1 MLELH
6 ARSVA
11 KFVVSGARE
20 EYDARLEFPALGP
33 DSEFKEMRQMVESDE
48 SFESKTYRKADIR
61 LLPFL
66 FLCYTLA
73 YLDRVN
79 VGFAKL
85 QMLKDLSLSD
95 AAFAT
100 GAGIFFIG
108 YFFFEVP
115 SNVLL
120 KKFGARVWIA
130 RIMISWGLISAC
142 MMFVKGEWSFYA
154 LRSLLG
160 LAEAGF
166 FPGVIFYLTLWYPS
180 RHRSTRT
187 AWFVAAIAVSGV
199 IGNPISGWIMDR
211 LSGVLNLQG
220 WQWLFLA
227 EGIPSILVGVW
238 VIYYLNSNIEE
249 AKWLNTEEKALLV
262 RNLLAEDQHK
272 TRHNLMDAFTSGK
285 VWALCAIY
293 FTLMIGLYGIAF
305 WLPTLV
311 KAFGIEGYLGV
322 GLITAIPY
330 GVAVIGMI
338 LLSHHSDKTGER
350 RLHYVLNVT
359 AGAVGLILSG
369 VFASRPVLAIIFLS
383 IATVGVIGSMPL
395 FWPLPSAFLAGT
407 AAAAGIGV
415 VNSVGNLGGYFGPNI
430 PIWTRA
436 ISSDRS
442 AALFIIAGIL
452 MVGAVLTYFF
462 VPKTL
467 RVKAGRSYYHSV
479 RPAGLRQKP

>member
-1 MLELH
+1 MRRNMTNSDGSLET
-6 ARSVA
+6 R
-11 KFVVSGARE
+11 
-20 EYDARLEFPALGP
+20 
-33 DSEFKEMRQMVESDE
+33 
-48 SFESKTYRKADIR
+48 TYHKVDVR

-66 FLCYTLA
+66 FLCYILA

-85 QMLKDLSLSD
+85 QMLKDLSMSD

-130 RIMISWGLISAC
+130 RIMISWGVISAC
-142 MMFVKGEWSFYA
+142 MIFVKGEWSFYA
-154 LRSLLG
+154 MRFLLG

-180 RHRSTRT
+180 KLRASRT

-211 LSGVLNLQG
+211 LNGAMNLAG
-220 WQWLFLA
+220 WQWLFLS
-227 EGIPSILVGVW
+227 EGIPSAIVGFW
-238 VIYYLNSNIEE
+238 VIYYLDSSIEE
-249 AKWLNTEEKALLV
+249 AKWLTAEEKALLA
-262 RNLLAEDQHK
+262 NHLIAEDKHK
-272 TRHNLMDAFTSGK
+272 TEHKLADAFTSGK
-285 VWALCAIY
+285 VWVLCAIY

-305 WLPTLV
+305 WLPTIV
-311 KAFGIEGYLGV
+311 KAFGIKGYFGV

-338 LLSHHSDKTGER
+338 FLSLHSDKTGER
-350 RLHYVLNVT
+350 RLHYVFNVI
-359 AGAVGLILSG
+359 AGAIGLVLSG
-369 VFASRPVLAIIFLS
+369 IFASNPVLAIIFLS
-383 IATVGVIGSMPL
+383 VGTLGVIGSMPL

-407 AAAAGIGV
+407 AAAAGIGI

-430 PIWTRA
+430 PIWA
-436 ISSDRS
+436 KHVSSDRS
-442 AALFIIAGIL
+442 AALYIIAGIL
-452 MVGAVLTYFF
+452 MIGAFLTYFF
-462 VPKTL
+462 IPKTL
-467 RVKAGRSYYHSV
+467 RVSV
-479 RPAGLRQKP
+479 GSLT

>member
-1 MLELH
+1 MRRNMTNSEQNLET
-6 ARSVA
+6 R
-11 KFVVSGARE
+11 
-20 EYDARLEFPALGP
+20 
-33 DSEFKEMRQMVESDE
+33 
-48 SFESKTYRKADIR
+48 TYHKVDVR

-66 FLCYTLA
+66 FLCYILA

-85 QMLKDLSLSD
+85 QMLKDLSMSD

-120 KKFGARVWIA
+120 KKFGARMWIA
-130 RIMISWGLISAC
+130 RIMISWGVISAC
-142 MMFVKGEWSFYA
+142 MIFVRGEWSFYA
-154 LRSLLG
+154 MRFLLG

-180 RHRSTRT
+180 RLRASRT

-211 LSGVLNLQG
+211 LNGAMNLAG
-220 WQWLFLA
+220 WQWLFLS
-227 EGIPSILVGVW
+227 EGIPSIIVGFW
-238 VIYYLNSNIEE
+238 VIYYLNSSVEE
-249 AKWLNTEEKALLV
+249 AKWLAAEEKALLAN
-262 RNLLAEDQHK
+262 NLMAEDKHK
-272 TRHNLMDAFTSGK
+272 TEHKLADAFTSGK
-285 VWALCAIY
+285 VWVLCAIY

-305 WLPTLV
+305 WLPTIV
-311 KAFGIEGYLGV
+311 KAFGIKGYFGV

-330 GVAVIGMI
+330 GVAVVGMI
-338 LLSHHSDKTGER
+338 FLSQHSDKTGER
-350 RLHYVLNVT
+350 RLHYVFNVT
-359 AGAVGLILSG
+359 AGAIGLVLSG
-369 VFASRPVLAIIFLS
+369 IFASNPVLAIIFLS
-383 IATVGVIGSMPL
+383 IGTLGVIGSMPL

-407 AAAAGIGV
+407 AAAAGIGI

-430 PIWTRA
+430 PIWARH

-442 AALFIIAGIL
+442 AALYIIAGIL
-452 MVGAVLTYFF
+452 MIGAFLTYFF
-462 VPKTL
+462 IPKTL
-467 RVKAGRSYYHSV
+467 RVSV
-479 RPAGLRQKP
+479 GS

>member
-1 MLELH
+1 MM
-6 ARSVA
+6 S
-11 KFVVSGARE
+11 
-20 EYDARLEFPALGP
+20 
-33 DSEFKEMRQMVESDE
+33 SDDV
-48 SFESKTYRKADIR
+48 FETKTYHKVDVR

-66 FLCYTLA
+66 FLCYILA

-120 KKFGARVWIA
+120 KKFGARMWIA
-130 RIMISWGLISAC
+130 RIMISWGVISAC
-142 MMFVKGEWSFYA
+142 MIFVKGEWSFYA
-154 LRSLLG
+154 MRCLLG

-180 RHRSTRT
+180 RYRSTRT

-199 IGNPISGWIMDR
+199 IGNPMSGWIMDK
-211 LSGVLNLQG
+211 LSGAMNLAG

-227 EGIPSILVGVW
+227 EGIPSVIVGFW
-238 VIYYLNSNIEE
+238 VIYYLNSSIEE
-249 AKWLNTEEKALLV
+249 AKWLTGEEKALLANRLV
-262 RNLLAEDQHK
+262 AEDQHK
-272 TRHNLMDAFTSGK
+272 TEHNLKDAFASGK
-285 VWALCAIY
+285 VWVLCAIY

-305 WLPTLV
+305 WLPTIV
-311 KAFGIEGYLGV
+311 KAFGMKGYLRI
-322 GLITAIPY
+322 GLVTAIPY

-338 LLSHHSDKTGER
+338 LLSLHSDKTGER
-350 RLHYVLNVT
+350 RLHYVANVT

-369 VFASRPVLAIIFLS
+369 IFASQPVLAIIFLS
-383 IATVGVIGSMPL
+383 IGTLGVIGSMPL

-407 AAAAGIGV
+407 AAAAGIGI

-430 PIWTRA
+430 PIWA
-436 ISSDRS
+436 KAVSSDKS
-442 AALFIIAGIL
+442 AALYIIAGIL
-452 MVGAVLTYFF
+452 LVGAFLTYFF

-467 RVKAGRSYYHSV
+467 RVGVGA
-479 RPAGLRQKP
+479 

>member
-1 MLELH
+1 M
-6 ARSVA
+6 S
-11 KFVVSGARE
+11 
-20 EYDARLEFPALGP
+20 
-33 DSEFKEMRQMVESDE
+33 SDD
-48 SFESKTYRKADIR
+48 SFETKTYHKVDVR

-66 FLCYTLA
+66 FLCYILA

-120 KKFGARVWIA
+120 KKFGARMWIA
-130 RIMISWGLISAC
+130 RIMISWGVISAC
-142 MMFVKGEWSFYA
+142 MIFVKGEWSFYA
-154 LRSLLG
+154 MRCLLG

-180 RHRSTRT
+180 RYRSTRT

-199 IGNPISGWIMDR
+199 IGNPMSGWIMDK
-211 LSGVLNLQG
+211 LSGAMNLAG

-227 EGIPSILVGVW
+227 EGIPSVLVGFW
-238 VIYYLNSNIEE
+238 VIYYLNSSIEE
-249 AKWLNTEEKALLV
+249 AKWLTGEEKALLANRLV
-262 RNLLAEDQHK
+262 AEDQHK
-272 TRHNLMDAFTSGK
+272 TEHNLKDAFASGK
-285 VWALCAIY
+285 VWVLCAIY

-305 WLPTLV
+305 WLPTIV
-311 KAFGIEGYLGV
+311 KAFGMKGYLRI
-322 GLITAIPY
+322 GLVTAIPY

-338 LLSHHSDKTGER
+338 LLSLHSDKTGER
-350 RLHYVLNVT
+350 RLHYVANVT

-369 VFASRPVLAIIFLS
+369 IFASQPVLAIIFLS
-383 IATVGVIGSMPL
+383 IGTLGVIGSMPL

-407 AAAAGIGV
+407 AAAAGIGI

-430 PIWTRA
+430 PIWA
-436 ISSDRS
+436 KAVSSDKS
-442 AALFIIAGIL
+442 AALYIIAGIL
-452 MVGAVLTYFF
+452 LVGAFLTYFF

-467 RVKAGRSYYHSV
+467 RVGVGA
-479 RPAGLRQKP
+479 